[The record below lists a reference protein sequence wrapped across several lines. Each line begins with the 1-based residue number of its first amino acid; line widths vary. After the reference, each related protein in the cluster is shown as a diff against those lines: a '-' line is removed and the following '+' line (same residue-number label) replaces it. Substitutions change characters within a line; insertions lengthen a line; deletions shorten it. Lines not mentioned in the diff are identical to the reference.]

1 VSACGTRHPTIAR
14 LELSA
19 AASSRCN
26 PFTGIALAPPGS
38 WYGVCLVQSL
48 VDIPRA
54 PLPKTGRYV
63 KAGIGAGAIILLT
76 IFLTSLKPAA
86 PSVDRATLFVDSV
99 RRGEMVREVRGPGTL
114 VPEHIRFITALAAG
128 RVDRVL
134 AQPGQR
140 VKPDTPLL
148 ELSNPDVQIQ
158 ALQAEQQLAAA
169 RAELVSERTNLENQ
183 RLTEAGV
190 VATTRTEYLQAKR
203 EAEVAESLGLH
214 GGMSRNDAALAKDK
228 AAEFET
234 RYGIEQ
240 QRLVLMTETIDSQ
253 LAVQRS
259 QVDRLRAVAEF
270 QQNVLR
276 SLQVRA
282 GDSGVVS
289 DLTLQLGQ
297 YVLGGTMLAKV
308 VQPGKL
314 KAVLQIPETQA
325 KDITIGEKAAIDTR
339 NGIVPGHVIRFDP
352 NAINGTV
359 SVDVALED
367 TVAGMR
373 PDLSVDGTIEIE
385 RLEHV
390 LYTGRPAYGQPNST
404 IGMFKISDDGHYAN
418 RVQVQVGRSSV
429 NTIEVMRGL
438 NVRDSVILS
447 DMSQWDNVERV
458 RIKR

>member
-1 VSACGTRHPTIAR
+1 
-14 LELSA
+14 
-19 AASSRCN
+19 
-26 PFTGIALAPPGS
+26 
-38 WYGVCLVQSL
+38 
-48 VDIPRA
+48 VDIPRPPA
-54 PLPKTGRYV
+54 PKTRRYV
-63 KAGIGAGAIILLT
+63 QGGLAAGAVVLLT
-76 IFLTSLKPAA
+76 VFLTSLKPAA
-86 PSVDRATLFVDSV
+86 PTVDRATLWVDSV

-134 AQPGQR
+134 AQPGQH
-140 VKPDTPLL
+140 VSPSTVLL
-148 ELSNPDVQIQ
+148 DLSNPDVQIQ

-169 RAELVSERTNLENQ
+169 RAELVSQRTNLENQ
-183 RLTEAGV
+183 RLTQTGL
-190 VATTRTEYLQAKR
+190 VAITRTEYFNSKR
-203 EAEVAESLGLH
+203 EAEVAESLGAH
-214 GGMSRNDAALAKDK
+214 GGMSRNEAALAKDK
-228 AAEFET
+228 ALELET
-234 RYGIEQ
+234 RYSIEQ
-240 QRLVLMTETIDSQ
+240 QRLALMAETIDSQ

-325 KDITIGEKAAIDTR
+325 KDVTIGQKAAIDTR
-339 NGIVPGHVIRFDP
+339 NGIIPGHV
-352 NAINGTV
+352 
-359 SVDVALED
+359 
-367 TVAGMR
+367 
-373 PDLSVDGTIEIE
+373 EIE

-404 IGMFKISDDGHYAN
+404 IGMFKLTDDGHYAT

-447 DMSQWDNVERV
+447 DMSQWDNVDRV

>member
-1 VSACGTRHPTIAR
+1 
-14 LELSA
+14 
-19 AASSRCN
+19 
-26 PFTGIALAPPGS
+26 
-38 WYGVCLVQSL
+38 
-48 VDIPRA
+48 
-54 PLPKTGRYV
+54 
-63 KAGIGAGAIILLT
+63 
-76 IFLTSLKPAA
+76 
-86 PSVDRATLFVDSV
+86 
-99 RRGEMVREVRGPGTL
+99 
-114 VPEHIRFITALAAG
+114 
-128 RVDRVL
+128 
-134 AQPGQR
+134 
-140 VKPDTPLL
+140 
-148 ELSNPDVQIQ
+148 
-158 ALQAEQQLAAA
+158 
-169 RAELVSERTNLENQ
+169 
-183 RLTEAGV
+183 
-190 VATTRTEYLQAKR
+190 
-203 EAEVAESLGLH
+203 
-214 GGMSRNDAALAKDK
+214 
-228 AAEFET
+228 
-234 RYGIEQ
+234 
-240 QRLVLMTETIDSQ
+240 
-253 LAVQRS
+253 
-259 QVDRLRAVAEF
+259 
-270 QQNVLR
+270 
-276 SLQVRA
+276 
-282 GDSGVVS
+282 
-289 DLTLQLGQ
+289 
-297 YVLGGTMLAKV
+297 MLAKV

>member
-1 VSACGTRHPTIAR
+1 
-14 LELSA
+14 
-19 AASSRCN
+19 
-26 PFTGIALAPPGS
+26 
-38 WYGVCLVQSL
+38 
-48 VDIPRA
+48 
-54 PLPKTGRYV
+54 
-63 KAGIGAGAIILLT
+63 
-76 IFLTSLKPAA
+76 
-86 PSVDRATLFVDSV
+86 
-99 RRGEMVREVRGPGTL
+99 MVREVRGPGTL

-140 VKPDTPLL
+140 VKPETVLL
-148 ELSNPDVQIQ
+148 DLSNPDVQIQ

-169 RAELVSERTNLENQ
+169 RAELVSQRTTLENQ
-183 RLTEAGV
+183 RLTQTGL

-214 GGMSRNDAALAKDK
+214 GGMSRNDAALARDK
-228 AAEFET
+228 AAELET

-240 QRLVLMTETIDSQ
+240 QRLALMTETIDSQ
-253 LAVQRS
+253 VAVQRS

-325 KDITIGEKAAIDTR
+325 KDITIGQKAAIDTR

-359 SVDVALED
+359 AVDVALED

-390 LYTGRPAYGQPNST
+390 LYTGRPGYGQPNST
-404 IGMFKISDDGHYAN
+404 IGMFKITDEGHYAN

-429 NTIEVMRGL
+429 NTIEVLRGL
-438 NVRDSVILS
+438 SARDSVILS

>member
-1 VSACGTRHPTIAR
+1 M
-14 LELSA
+14 
-19 AASSRCN
+19 
-26 PFTGIALAPPGS
+26 
-38 WYGVCLVQSL
+38 
-48 VDIPRA
+48 DIPR
-54 PLPKTGRYV
+54 PQTSKRRRQVVQG
-63 KAGIGAGAIILLT
+63 GIAAGAVVLVT
-76 IFLTSLKPAA
+76 VFLTSLKPAA
-86 PSVDRATLFVDSV
+86 PTVDRATLWVDSV

-134 AQPGQR
+134 AQPGQH
-140 VKPDTPLL
+140 VKPETVLL
-148 ELSNPDVQIQ
+148 DLSNPDVQIQ

-169 RAELVSERTNLENQ
+169 RAELVSQRTNLENQ
-183 RLTEAGV
+183 RLTQTGV
-190 VATTRTEYLQAKR
+190 VATTRTEYLNAKR
-203 EAEVAESLGLH
+203 EAEVAESLGAH
-214 GGMSRNDAALAKDK
+214 GGMSRNEAALARDK
-228 AAEFET
+228 AVEFET
-234 RYGIEQ
+234 RYRIEQ
-240 QRLVLMTETIDSQ
+240 ERLALMAETIDSQ

-325 KDITIGEKAAIDTR
+325 KDVTIGLKAAIDTR
-339 NGIVPGHVIRFDP
+339 NGIIPGHVIRFDP

-359 SVDVALED
+359 AVDVALED

-373 PDLSVDGTIEIE
+373 PDLSVDGTIEVE

-404 IGMFKISDDGHYAN
+404 IGMFKLTDDGHYAT

-447 DMSQWDNVERV
+447 DMSQWDNVDRV

>member
-1 VSACGTRHPTIAR
+1 MWQRENRQALCPWCRGSGLGPRGSVVRHSKAGLGPPNSLR
-14 LELSA
+14 DF
-19 AASSRCN
+19 RVPN
-26 PFTGIALAPPGS
+26 PE
-38 WYGVCLVQSL
+38 
-48 VDIPRA
+48 PRA
-54 PLPKTGRYV
+54 PVSSVRLWDC
-63 KAGIGAGAIILLT
+63 
-76 IFLTSLKPAA
+76 
-86 PSVDRATLFVDSV
+86 PSHIRTPRIREPPERRLQSV
-99 RRGEMVREVRGPGTL
+99 RRHCVSAARLVVRG
-114 VPEHIRFITALAAG
+114 
-128 RVDRVL
+128 VL
-134 AQPGQR
+134 G
-140 VKPDTPLL
+140 D
-148 ELSNPDVQIQ
+148 
-158 ALQAEQQLAAA
+158 
-169 RAELVSERTNLENQ
+169 ELVSERTNLENQ
-183 RLTEAGV
+183 RLTQTGL

-228 AAEFET
+228 AAELET

-240 QRLVLMTETIDSQ
+240 QRLALMTETIDSQ

-259 QVDRLRAVAEF
+259 QVDRMRAVAEF

-325 KDITIGEKAAIDTR
+325 KDITIGQKAAIDTR

-359 SVDVALED
+359 AVDVALED

-385 RLEHV
+385 RLERV

-404 IGMFKISDDGHYAN
+404 IGMFKITDDGRYAN

-429 NTIEVMRGL
+429 NTIEVLRGL
-438 NVRDSVILS
+438 SQRDSVILS

>member
-1 VSACGTRHPTIAR
+1 
-14 LELSA
+14 
-19 AASSRCN
+19 
-26 PFTGIALAPPGS
+26 
-38 WYGVCLVQSL
+38 
-48 VDIPRA
+48 
-54 PLPKTGRYV
+54 
-63 KAGIGAGAIILLT
+63 
-76 IFLTSLKPAA
+76 
-86 PSVDRATLFVDSV
+86 FVDSV

-134 AQPGQR
+134 AQPGQH

-183 RLTEAGV
+183 RLTEAGG
-190 VATTRTEYLQAKR
+190 VATTRTEYPHANR
-203 EAEVAESLGLH
+203 
-214 GGMSRNDAALAKDK
+214 DA
-228 AAEFET
+228 
-234 RYGIEQ
+234 
-240 QRLVLMTETIDSQ
+240 
-253 LAVQRS
+253 
-259 QVDRLRAVAEF
+259 
-270 QQNVLR
+270 
-276 SLQVRA
+276 
-282 GDSGVVS
+282 GVVS

-390 LYTGRPAYGQPNST
+390 LYTGRPAYGQP
-404 IGMFKISDDGHYAN
+404 
-418 RVQVQVGRSSV
+418 
-429 NTIEVMRGL
+429 
-438 NVRDSVILS
+438 
-447 DMSQWDNVERV
+447 
-458 RIKR
+458 

>member
-1 VSACGTRHPTIAR
+1 
-14 LELSA
+14 
-19 AASSRCN
+19 
-26 PFTGIALAPPGS
+26 
-38 WYGVCLVQSL
+38 
-48 VDIPRA
+48 
-54 PLPKTGRYV
+54 
-63 KAGIGAGAIILLT
+63 
-76 IFLTSLKPAA
+76 
-86 PSVDRATLFVDSV
+86 
-99 RRGEMVREVRGPGTL
+99 
-114 VPEHIRFITALAAG
+114 
-128 RVDRVL
+128 
-134 AQPGQR
+134 
-140 VKPDTPLL
+140 
-148 ELSNPDVQIQ
+148 
-158 ALQAEQQLAAA
+158 
-169 RAELVSERTNLENQ
+169 
-183 RLTEAGV
+183 
-190 VATTRTEYLQAKR
+190 
-203 EAEVAESLGLH
+203 
-214 GGMSRNDAALAKDK
+214 MSRNDAALAKDK
-228 AAEFET
+228 ALELET

-276 SLQVRA
+276 SLRVRA

>member
-1 VSACGTRHPTIAR
+1 VPTVA
-14 LELSA
+14 
-19 AASSRCN
+19 
-26 PFTGIALAPPGS
+26 T
-38 WYGVCLVQSL
+38 

-54 PLPKTGRYV
+54 PAPAYRRYV
-63 KAGIGAGAIILLT
+63 PGGIAAAAVILVTL
-76 IFLTSLKPAA
+76 FLMSLKPAA
-86 PSVDRATLFVDSV
+86 PGVDRATLWVDSV
-99 RRGEMVREVRGPGTL
+99 RRGQMVREVRGPGTL

-140 VKPDTPLL
+140 VTPETVLL
-148 ELSNPDVQIQ
+148 DLSNPDVQIQ
-158 ALQAEQQLAAA
+158 ALQAEQQLTAA
-169 RAELVSERTNLENQ
+169 RAEVVSLRTSLDNQ
-183 RLTEAGV
+183 RLTQTGL
-190 VATTRTEYLQAKR
+190 VATTRTEYLQAQR
-203 EAEVAESLGLH
+203 EAAVADSLGSH
-214 GGMSRNDAALAKDK
+214 GGMSRNEVALAKDK
-228 AAEFET
+228 AAELAT

-240 QRLVLMTETIDSQ
+240 QRLQLMTETVDSQ

-276 SLQVRA
+276 SLRVRA

-297 YVLGGTMLAKV
+297 YVLAGTMLAKV

-314 KAVLQIPETQA
+314 KAVVQIPETQA
-325 KDITIGEKAAIDTR
+325 KDIAIGQKAAIDTR

-359 SVDVALED
+359 AVDVALED

-404 IGMFKISDDGHYAN
+404 IGMFKLTEDGRYATL
-418 RVQVQVGRSSV
+418 VQVQVGRSSV
-429 NTIEVMRGL
+429 NTIEIQRGL
-438 NVRDSVILS
+438 SARDSVILS
-447 DMSQWDNVERV
+447 DMSQWDKVERV
-458 RIKR
+458 KIKR

>member
-1 VSACGTRHPTIAR
+1 M
-14 LELSA
+14 
-19 AASSRCN
+19 
-26 PFTGIALAPPGS
+26 
-38 WYGVCLVQSL
+38 
-48 VDIPRA
+48 DIPRPPA
-54 PLPKTGRYV
+54 PRHRRYLQG
-63 KAGIGAGAIILLT
+63 GIAAGAVVLLT

-86 PSVDRATLFVDSV
+86 PSVDRGTLWVDSV

-140 VKPDTPLL
+140 VTPETVLL
-148 ELSNPDVQIQ
+148 ALSNPDVQIQ
-158 ALQAEQQLAAA
+158 ALQAEQQLTAA
-169 RAELVSERTNLENQ
+169 RAELVSLNTNLNNQ
-183 RLTEAGV
+183 RLTQAGL
-190 VATTRTEYLQAKR
+190 VATTRTEHLQAQR
-203 EAEVAESLGLH
+203 EAAVAESLGSR
-214 GGMSRNDAALAKDK
+214 GGMSRNDVALAKDK
-228 AAEFET
+228 AAELET

-240 QRLVLMTETIDSQ
+240 QRLQLMTETIDSQ

-276 SLQVRA
+276 SLRVRA

-297 YVLGGTMLAKV
+297 YVLAGTMLAKV

-314 KAVLQIPETQA
+314 KAVVQIPETQA
-325 KDITIGEKAAIDTR
+325 KDVAIGQKAAIDTR

-359 SVDVALED
+359 AVDVALEGA
-367 TVAGMR
+367 VAGMR

-385 RLEHV
+385 RLEGV
-390 LYTGRPAYGQPNST
+390 LYAGRPAYGQPNGL
-404 IGMFKISDDGHYAN
+404 IGMFRISPDGHYAT
-418 RVQVQVGRSSV
+418 RVQVQLGRSSV
-429 NTIEVMRGL
+429 STVEIVRGL

-447 DMSQWDNVERV
+447 DMSQWDNVDRV

>member
-1 VSACGTRHPTIAR
+1 
-14 LELSA
+14 
-19 AASSRCN
+19 
-26 PFTGIALAPPGS
+26 
-38 WYGVCLVQSL
+38 
-48 VDIPRA
+48 
-54 PLPKTGRYV
+54 
-63 KAGIGAGAIILLT
+63 
-76 IFLTSLKPAA
+76 
-86 PSVDRATLFVDSV
+86 
-99 RRGEMVREVRGPGTL
+99 
-114 VPEHIRFITALAAG
+114 
-128 RVDRVL
+128 
-134 AQPGQR
+134 
-140 VKPDTPLL
+140 
-148 ELSNPDVQIQ
+148 
-158 ALQAEQQLAAA
+158 
-169 RAELVSERTNLENQ
+169 
-183 RLTEAGV
+183 
-190 VATTRTEYLQAKR
+190 
-203 EAEVAESLGLH
+203 
-214 GGMSRNDAALAKDK
+214 
-228 AAEFET
+228 
-234 RYGIEQ
+234 
-240 QRLVLMTETIDSQ
+240 
-253 LAVQRS
+253 VQRS

-325 KDITIGEKAAIDTR
+325 KDVTIGLKAAIDTR
-339 NGIVPGHVIRFDP
+339 NGVIPGHVIRFDP

-359 SVDVALED
+359 AVDVALED

-373 PDLSVDGTIEIE
+373 PDLSVDGTIEVE

-404 IGMFKISDDGHYAN
+404 IGMFKLTADGHYATH
-418 RVQVQVGRSSV
+418 VQVQVGRSSV

-447 DMSQWDNVERV
+447 DMSQWDNVDRV